1 MAALACIG
9 CRLLALA
16 SWGHLHG
23 VFAFDDHMHWRIAS
37 PHLHQL
43 WAIAWRLGWANWNG
57 RNNSRT
63 KNGNSKKQQQ
73 SPRKVFD
80 VGMRCACQQRRM
92 TGVLALDPCNLC
104 TRMAWA
110 MSVIASRHRMACAT
124 GWASLAALTLTGGI
138 AATPV
143 IHASNSLCGV
153 ALMNFTETNPVPR
166 TISRHG
172 LKKWKGSPT

>member
-9 CRLLALA
+9 CRLPALA
-16 SWGHLHG
+16 SWGHPHG
-23 VFAFDDHMHWRIAS
+23 VFAFDDHMHWRITS

-43 WAIAWRLGWANWNG
+43 WAIAWRLGWASWNG

-73 SPRKVFD
+73 SPRKMLE
-80 VGMRCACQQRRM
+80 VGVRCTCQQWRM
-92 TGVLALDPCNLC
+92 TGVLALDPGNLC
-104 TRMAWA
+104 AWMPRA
-110 MSVIASRHRMACAT
+110 MNVIASGHRMACAT
-124 GWASLAALTLTGGI
+124 GWTSLAALTLTGRI

-143 IHASNSLCGV
+143 IHANNSLCGV
-153 ALMNFTETNPVPR
+153 ALMNFTETNPPPR

-172 LKKWKGSPT
+172 LKK